1 MKVFLQSKTSNQQL
15 KSFQMSLVGRE
26 VVLGVGGGIAAYKSC
41 ELLRR
46 LQDRGYLIT
55 VVPTPSSLNF
65 VGKATWEALSG
76 RPVNTQVW
84 ENVHTVPHISLAEST
99 NFFVIA
105 PATADLIARLA
116 AGRADDL
123 LTNLVLASDAP
134 KMLVPAMHPSMWLD
148 PATVAN
154 VATLR
159 SRGFMIMDPDVG
171 RLTGKDIGPG
181 RFPEV
186 PSIIERF
193 DELTGNVQDLKGKR
207 VLVTAGGTRE
217 AIDPVRFIGNKS
229 SGKQGIAIALA
240 ARNRGAHVHLIAAN
254 FDTTSL
260 EGIEVSNVESAADMH
275 KVLLEQFTT
284 CDILIMSAAVAD
296 AKPKNFSLEKI
307 KKALL
312 GSIELEENPDLLASV
327 ASSKKNQIVIGF
339 AAETKDHL
347 QEARRKLEAKGLDLI
362 YVNDVTGGAI
372 FGQDQTMGTM
382 LLRNDADIAVKE
394 VSKDALGNLLLDQAI
409 RQLG

>member
-1 MKVFLQSKTSNQQL
+1 
-15 KSFQMSLVGRE
+15 MSLLGRE
-26 VVLGVGGGIAAYKSC
+26 VILGVGGGIAAYKSC

-46 LQDRGYLIT
+46 LQDRGYLLT

-84 ENVHTVPHISLAEST
+84 ESVHTVPHIALAERA
-99 NFFVIA
+99 NFFLIA
-105 PATADLIARLA
+105 PATADLIARIA
-116 AGRADDL
+116 QGRADDL
-123 LTNLVLASDAP
+123 LTNLILASDVP
-134 KMLVPAMHPSMWLD
+134 KMIVPAMHPSMWLD

-154 VATLR
+154 VKTLR
-159 SRGFMIMDPDVG
+159 DRGYIVLDPEVG
-171 RLTGKDIGPG
+171 RLTGDDIGPG

-186 PSIIERF
+186 PSIIHNF
-193 DELTGNVQDLKGKR
+193 DQMTGQTQDLKGKR

-229 SGKQGIAIALA
+229 SGKQGIAIAKAAA
-240 ARNRGAHVHLIAAN
+240 ARGADVHLIAAN
-254 FDTTSL
+254 FDTDALS
-260 EGIEVSNVESAADMH
+260 GIHVTKVESTSDM
-275 KVLLEQFTT
+275 KQALDSNFDQ

-296 AKPKNFSLEKI
+296 ARPKISAIDKI
-307 KKALL
+307 KKTFL
-312 GSIELEENPDLLASV
+312 GSIELEENPDLIATVSARKSHQV
-327 ASSKKNQIVIGF
+327 IIGF

-347 QEARRKLEAKGLDLI
+347 QEARRKLESKGMDLI
-362 YVNDVTGGAI
+362 YVNDVSGGAI
-372 FGQDQTMGTM
+372 FGQDQTMGTI

-394 VSKDALGNLLLDQAI
+394 VSKDALGNLLLDHAI

>member
-1 MKVFLQSKTSNQQL
+1 
-15 KSFQMSLVGRE
+15 MSLIGRE

-46 LQDRGYLIT
+46 LQDRGYSIT

-84 ENVHTVPHISLAEST
+84 ENVHTVPHISIAESA
-99 NFFVIA
+99 NFFLIA

-159 SRGFMIMDPDVG
+159 SRGFLIMDPDVG

-186 PSIIERF
+186 PAIIERF
-193 DELTGNVQDLKGKR
+193 DSLTGNVQDLKGKR

-229 SGKQGIAIALA
+229 SGKQGIAVALA
-240 ARNRGAHVHLIAAN
+240 ARNRGAQVHLIAAN
-254 FDTTSL
+254 FDTSDL
-260 EGIEVSNVESAADMH
+260 VGIEVSKVESAADMQ
-275 KVLLEQFTT
+275 KVLAEQFHQ
-284 CDILIMSAAVAD
+284 CDILVMSAAVAD
-296 AKPKNFSLEKI
+296 ARPKNSSVEKI

-312 GSIELEENPDLLASV
+312 GSIELEENPDLLASI
-327 ASSKKNQIVIGF
+327 ASTKQNQVIVGF

-372 FGQDQTMGTM
+372 FGQDKTMGTI

>member
-1 MKVFLQSKTSNQQL
+1 MSQL
-15 KSFQMSLVGRE
+15 GPE
-26 VVLGVGGGIAAYKSC
+26 IVLGVGGGIAAYKSC

-46 LQDRGYLIT
+46 LQDRGYQVT
-55 VVPTPSSLNF
+55 VVPTPSSLDF

-76 RPVNTQVW
+76 RPVNVQVW
-84 ENVHTVPHISLAEST
+84 ENVHTVPHISLAEQSEY
-99 NFFVIA
+99 FVIA

-123 LTNLVLASDAP
+123 LTNLVLASNSP

-154 VATLR
+154 VQTLR
-159 SRGFMIMDPDVG
+159 NRGFKVMDPEVG
-171 RLTGKDIGPG
+171 RLTGSDEGQG
-181 RFPEV
+181 RFPETA
-186 PSIIERF
+186 SIVKEF
-193 DELTGNVQDLKGKR
+193 DELTGNISDLVGKR

-217 AIDPVRFIGNKS
+217 NIDPVRFIGNRS

-240 ARNRGAHVHLIAAN
+240 AKKRGARVHLIAAN
-254 FDTTSL
+254 IDEKDVRGIQTTHV
-260 EGIEVSNVESAADMH
+260 VSTQEMH
-275 KVLLEQFTT
+275 EALTEQFPQ

-296 AKPKNFSLEKI
+296 ARPKLASFEKI
-307 KKALL
+307 KKSLL
-312 GSIELEENPDLLASV
+312 GTIELTPNTDLIAEM
-327 ASSKKNQIVIGF
+327 SKSKTNQLMIGF

-347 QEARRKLEAKGLDLI
+347 QEARRKMESKGLDLI
-362 YVNDVTGGAI
+362 YVNDVSGGAI
-372 FGQDQTMGTM
+372 FGKDKTMGTI
-382 LLRNDADIAVKE
+382 LTRNGADIAVKE

>member
-1 MKVFLQSKTSNQQL
+1 
-15 KSFQMSLVGRE
+15 MSLVGRE

-46 LQDRGYLIT
+46 LQDRGYTIT

-65 VGKATWEALSG
+65 VGRATWEALSG

-84 ENVHTVPHISLAEST
+84 ENVHTVPHIKIAET
-99 NFFVIA
+99 ADFFLIA

-123 LTNLVLASDAP
+123 LTNLVLASDVP

-148 PATVAN
+148 PATVSN

-159 SRGFMIMDPDVG
+159 SRGFIVMEPDVG
-171 RLTGKDIGPG
+171 RLTGSDIGPG

-186 PSIIERF
+186 PAIIKKF
-193 DELTGNVQDLKGKR
+193 DD
-207 VLVTAGGTRE
+207 VTGGTRE

-240 ARNRGAHVHLIAAN
+240 ARNRGAQVHLIAAN
-254 FDTTSL
+254 FETSNL
-260 EGIEVSNVESAADMH
+260 DGIEVSKVESASDMQA
-275 KVLLEQFTT
+275 VLLEQFPR
-284 CDILIMSAAVAD
+284 CDVLIMSAAVAD
-296 AKPKNFSLEKI
+296 AKPKNLSLDKI

-312 GSIELEENPDLLASV
+312 GSIELEENPDLLASL
-327 ASSKKNQIVIGF
+327 ASIKQNQIVIGF

-362 YVNDVTGGAI
+362 YVNDVSGGAI
-372 FGQDQTMGTM
+372 FGQEQTMGTI

-394 VSKDALGNLLLDQAI
+394 VSKDALGNLLLDHAI